1 MLAFCGH
8 FFTGA
13 GIHVLVGAPPAGSE
27 PNNGLVISNDPTS
40 GRRFRFLC
48 RSDSLTFGVGEL
60 IGLDENPVTDSDF
73 FGFEDPQNG
82 GELRVES
89 IVGSEQVLPTDQQ
102 GIYTCRIPLQNE
114 TEIEINIGV
123 YPSGFTSEC
132 NNFYHC

>member
-1 MLAFCGH
+1 MSAFCGLITF

-13 GIHVLVGAPPAGSE
+13 GIHVFLGAPPAGSQ

-40 GRRFRFLC
+40 GRRFRFTC
-48 RSDSLTFGVGEL
+48 RSDSLTLHVGVL
-60 IGLDENPVTDSDF
+60 IGLDANPVTSSDF
-73 FGFEDPQNG
+73 IGFEDTDIR

-89 IVGSEQVLPTDQQ
+89 VVGFEQVLPTDQQ

-123 YPSGFTSEC
+123 YPSGFTSE
-132 NNFYHC
+132 